1 MITHEGEFSRIF
13 PRTLDLWP
21 PNNDNQLASI
31 DYQLTKGDS
40 VTVVNPTTATYDAAD
55 VVRLLDELIAESQL
69 GPGER
74 LPPIRELASRFG
86 VKAGTVRDALLAA
99 QGKGLIKVLPRVGAI
114 VMSAGAAQA
123 SQPVAKELSREFE
136 DVLSQQDQ
144 NLFHALDTREALEL
158 NMVVRASER
167 RELPEL
173 FKLRQILEEMA
184 AAPVQDDSLTE
195 PTTDFVDLDMQ
206 FHLEIGRLSGNT
218 VMASLLEVLLQRL
231 KPHLA
236 RIRWS
241 GNRRAETNDSHA
253 RIYSALVEGDAEQAQ
268 HELRDHIRI
277 AYNSLLDELRQ
288 PPAMN
293 GGN

>member
-1 MITHEGEFSRIF
+1 MAI
-13 PRTLDLWP
+13 
-21 PNNDNQLASI
+21 A
-31 DYQLTKGDS
+31 
-40 VTVVNPTTATYDAAD
+40 NPTNATYDADD
-55 VVRLLDELIAESQL
+55 VVGLLGELIAESQL

-114 VMSAGAAQA
+114 VMSAGATQV
-123 SQPVAKELSREFE
+123 SEPVDKDLSREFE
-136 DVLSQQDQ
+136 DVMSQQDQ

-158 NMVVRASER
+158 NMVARASKR

-184 AAPVQDDSLTE
+184 AAPVQDDS
-195 PTTDFVDLDMQ
+195 PTVPTPDFVDLDMQ

-241 GNRRAETNDSHA
+241 DNRRAETNDSHA
-253 RIYSALVEGDAEQAQ
+253 RIYSALVEGDAERAQ
-268 HELRDHIRI
+268 HDLRDHIRI
-277 AYNSLLDELRQ
+277 AYDSLLDELRH

-293 GGN
+293 RNRSDDDDVC